1 MLSDHCLILETV
13 RGTGGAANSLRGSL
27 NVRGPSHAPSTILRS
42 SKLTGFA
49 HLFQHLDRLS
59 PDAILGLMAQF
70 RSDDSSRKVDLGVG
84 VFRDLSGNT
93 PILECVRRA
102 EQSVLEAQSTK
113 SYVAAAGRVEF
124 NDAVEE
130 LVLGASR
137 EARQAR
143 RVRTAQTPGGFG
155 ALRVGAE
162 LIRAAAPKTTVHVS
176 EPTWGNHVPLLG
188 NSGLALA
195 CYPYYD
201 PQRRELRFEEMLERL
216 NRAAPGEVVL
226 VHACCHNPTGAD
238 LSIGQWKRLA
248 ELLLERRLTPFL
260 DLAYQG
266 FGSNLEDDAAGI
278 RLVVDALPEALI
290 AVSFSKNLGLYRE
303 RVGAIITV
311 SETESRADA
320 VQSQVLQIARGI
332 YSMPPDHGAAIA
344 ARIFSD
350 EALRDS
356 WIRELAAMR
365 ERIAGMRSLLAAHLR
380 TSTKDGMFDFLEHQR
395 GMFSLLGVSGA
406 AVEAL
411 RTRHHIYMLGD
422 SRMNL
427 AGITP
432 DNVAYVAEAIAAER

>member
-1 MLSDHCLILETV
+1 
-13 RGTGGAANSLRGSL
+13 
-27 NVRGPSHAPSTILRS
+27 
-42 SKLTGFA
+42 
-49 HLFQHLDRLS
+49 LFQHLDRLS

-70 RSDDSSRKVDLGVG
+70 RADPATQKVDLGVG
-84 VFRDLSGNT
+84 VFRDLNGNT

-102 EQSVLEAQSTK
+102 EQTVLKAQTTK
-113 SYVAAAGRVEF
+113 SYVAAAGRAEF

-130 LVLGASR
+130 LALGASR
-137 EARQAR
+137 AAPGAR
-143 RVRTAQTPGGFG
+143 RVRTAQTPGGCG

-176 EPTWGNHVPLLG
+176 DPTWGNHISLLG
-188 NSGLALA
+188 SSGLKLER
-195 CYPYYD
+195 YPYYD
-201 PQRRELRFEEMLERL
+201 ARRRELRFDDMLAHL
-216 NRAAPGEVVL
+216 DRAAPGDVVL

-238 LSIGQWKRLA
+238 LSMSQWKRLT
-248 ELLLERRLTPFL
+248 ELLLHRQLTPFL

-278 RLVVDALPEALI
+278 RLVVESVPEALV

-303 RVGAIITV
+303 RAGAIITV

-320 VQSQVLQIARGI
+320 AQSHVLQIARSI

-344 ARIFSD
+344 ACIFAD
-350 EALRDS
+350 PQLRRS
-356 WIRELAAMR
+356 WIEELGAMR
-365 ERIAGMRSLLAAHLR
+365 DRIAGMRSLLASHLR
-380 TSTKDGMFDFLEHQR
+380 ATTKDGTFDFLERQR
-395 GMFSLLGVSGA
+395 GMFSLLGVSSE

-411 RTRHHIYMLGD
+411 RARHHIYMLGD

-432 DNVAYVAEAIAAER
+432 GNVAYVAEAIAAEQ